1 MPDTTETNISEG
13 ESIGISVNSPPE
25 NPKFEGGYG
34 KLRGNS
40 HGQGF
45 KKGQSGNPTGRPRP
59 IDEIIKEKTKNG
71 RKLVDFHLAV
81 MEGKTKVKHEHEGRT
96 ITRYPSISDRLKA
109 AEWLADRGFGK
120 VTQDVSGSVSLVPV
134 GLTFPEFRRIEP
146 RLTDIPQLGEALI
159 CNELQEQGHPSNIS
173 TYEKDAPE
181 RIPEAIDSPETEL
194 NT

>member
-13 ESIGISVNSPPE
+13 ESVVISVNSPPE

-120 VTQDVSGSVSLVPV
+120 VAQDVSGSVSLVAV

-146 RLTDIPQLGEALI
+146 IPKFGEALI
-159 CNELQEQGHPSNIS
+159 YNELQEHEHPTNIS
-173 TYEKDAPE
+173 AGEKDAAIE
-181 RIPEAIDSPETEL
+181 VLEAIDLPEAQQ